1 MPTLINNL
9 TFMFDSSNI
18 ETLIAELKTARPLL
32 ALIFNVAN
40 TARACSLEETT
51 TQYRER
57 DGRAAGLLVAT
68 NNFLEPTWPLP
79 ATNTAEQLTSPLMQN
94 TVSRYEGL
102 SNLCE
107 QNKGK
112 IDAATM
118 KEIFDTPMDR
128 GGPVQPNRTIYEFVT
143 VPAQLKLWVKAYGD
157 RDWVLV
163 PLGGLFN

>member
-1 MPTLINNL
+1 MPTLVNNL

-32 ALIFNVAN
+32 ALIFNVAD
-40 TARACSLEETT
+40 TARACSLEKTT

-57 DGRAAGLLVAT
+57 DGQAAGLLVAT
-68 NNFLEPTWPLP
+68 NHFLEPTWNLP
-79 ATNTAEQLTSPLMQN
+79 ATITAEQLASPLWQS
-94 TVSRYEGL
+94 TVARHEGL

-107 QNKGK
+107 KNKGK

-118 KEIFDTPMDR
+118 KEIFDMPMDK

-143 VPAQLKLWVKAYGD
+143 APAQLKLWVKAWTGY
-157 RDWVLV
+157 WC
-163 PLGGLFN
+163 P